1 MGKDF
6 FELKTKINV
15 RDNFRVYIDFRDS
28 HFLKSF
34 QYCKSRADVIDVLCM
49 WLPDSGDYHW
59 FEYSDPEFDT
69 VVDRVLQE
77 LHPKIQANAER
88 QRVKEQKAKEKRRKD
103 YEKLKKEF
111 DEGC

>member
-1 MGKDF
+1 
-6 FELKTKINV
+6 
-15 RDNFRVYIDFRDS
+15 
-28 HFLKSF
+28 
-34 QYCKSRADVIDVLCM
+34 M